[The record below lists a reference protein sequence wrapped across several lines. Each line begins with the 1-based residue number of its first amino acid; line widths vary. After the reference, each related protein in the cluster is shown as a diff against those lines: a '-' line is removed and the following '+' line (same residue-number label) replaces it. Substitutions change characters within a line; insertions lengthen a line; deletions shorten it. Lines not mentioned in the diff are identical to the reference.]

1 MEEITIRFD
10 DPVFYCAE
18 CHQKTDPKHGMMF
31 SNTDPKNG
39 QFEFLCCRCVRQI
52 IEDME
57 EAFE

>member
-18 CHQKTDPKHGMMF
+18 CHQKTEPKYGMMF
-31 SNTDPKNG
+31 TNTNQKNG

-52 IEDME
+52 IEMME